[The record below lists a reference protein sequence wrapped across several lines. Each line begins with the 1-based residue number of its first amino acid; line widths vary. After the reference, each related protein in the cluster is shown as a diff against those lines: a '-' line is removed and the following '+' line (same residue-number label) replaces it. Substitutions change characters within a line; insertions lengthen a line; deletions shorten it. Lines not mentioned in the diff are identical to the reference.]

1 MGILSRWIKEL
12 SSFFFEEICSKIK
25 KKSGRAHVAASPV
38 VAGGTVGEFDV
49 LIQELSSWA
58 MEGVFAEM
66 SKSLVTASLTS
77 PELKRGQE
85 MSGIGV
91 ELGTSHLPFAFRVSL
106 QSAIAQVKA

>member
-1 MGILSRWIKEL
+1 M
-12 SSFFFEEICSKIK
+12 
-25 KKSGRAHVAASPV
+25 

-66 SKSLVTASLTS
+66 SKSLITASLTS
-77 PELKRGQE
+77 PEAKRGQE

-91 ELGTSHLPFAFRVSL
+91 EQGTSHLPIAFRVSL
-106 QSAIAQVKA
+106 QSAIAQVKAIARVSDQVRRAAFAFRCMCV